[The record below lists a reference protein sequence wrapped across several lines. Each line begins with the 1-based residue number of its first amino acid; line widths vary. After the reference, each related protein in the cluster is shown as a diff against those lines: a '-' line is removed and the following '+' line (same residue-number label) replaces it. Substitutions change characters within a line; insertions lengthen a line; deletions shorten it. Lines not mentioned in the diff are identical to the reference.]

1 MGHFANVGQTGLF
14 KGDGH
19 CRPVRDKMR
28 TIILCIT
35 TNNGNE
41 LGWSSLMAMVG
52 SALECSWRLAFSSAV
67 SSMGRSWLPDEEL
80 DLDDLLPKLKPR

>member
-19 CRPVRDKMR
+19 CRPVRDKR
-28 TIILCIT
+28 NNTLYK
-35 TNNGNE
+35 NNGNE

>member
-1 MGHFANVGQTGLF
+1 
-14 KGDGH
+14 
-19 CRPVRDKMR
+19 
-28 TIILCIT
+28 
-35 TNNGNE
+35 
-41 LGWSSLMAMVG
+41 MAMVG